1 MKDEGRVTR
10 DAEPETLRYL
20 SRGALESLKLTTA
33 EVVESI
39 EHVLRGAKQSR
50 AWSAPKPV
58 IKPPDGRYLMAT
70 LSAADDPPF
79 MAVKALLLNPRNP
92 GRGLSSIN
100 SVVILQ
106 DGDTGLPLAI
116 IDGNWIT
123 AVRTAGLSA
132 VAAKRF
138 ANPQSSVIAF
148 IGCGVQARSHLH
160 ALAELYPLKEIRAFG
175 RGAANRDA
183 LCRSAEAMGLEAVAG
198 ANARDTVESADIV
211 VSSVPLTPKPV
222 PFIDARWLKPGAFAT
237 LPDLALPWLAGSM
250 SAFSRIVIDDRE
262 QEATMP
268 EPMVAPRLVSGDLAD
283 LVNGDVAGAS
293 AGDERSAFV
302 FRGMGLADLAL
313 AALAYQRADRAPE

>member
-1 MKDEGRVTR
+1 MSMEG
-10 DAEPETLRYL
+10 PRYL
-20 SRGALESLKLTTA
+20 SPAALDSLELSTT

-39 EHVLRGAKQSR
+39 EALLRSAKQSR

-92 GRGLSSIN
+92 ERGLSSIN
-100 SVVILQ
+100 SLVVLQ
-106 DGDTGLPLAI
+106 DGDTGLPLAV

-132 VAAKRF
+132 VAAKRL
-138 ANPQSSVIAF
+138 ANPRASTIAF
-148 IGCGVQARSHLH
+148 IGCGVQAQSHLR
-160 ALAELYPLKEIRAFG
+160 ALVELFPLKEVRAFG

-183 LCRSAEAMGLEAVAG
+183 LCRTAERRGLAAI
-198 ANARDTVESADIV
+198 AAATARDAISAADIV
-211 VSSVPLTPKPV
+211 VSSVPLTPRPD
-222 PFIDARWLKPGAFAT
+222 PFVDARWLKPGAFAT
-237 LPDLALPWLAGSM
+237 LPDLALPWLRDSM
-250 SAFSRIVIDDRE
+250 GAFARIVIDDRE

-268 EPMVAPRLVSGDLAD
+268 EPMVEPQLVSGDLAD
-283 LVNGDVAGAS
+283 LVAGSVAEVS
-293 AGDERSAFV
+293 SRSERTAFV

-313 AALAYQRADRAPE
+313 AALAYQRASGGVR

>member
-1 MKDEGRVTR
+1 MSMEG
-10 DAEPETLRYL
+10 PRYL
-20 SRGALESLKLTTA
+20 SPAALDGLELSTT
-33 EVVESI
+33 EIVESI
-39 EHVLRGAKQSR
+39 EALLRSAKQFR

-92 GRGLSSIN
+92 ERGLSSIN
-100 SVVILQ
+100 SLVVLQ
-106 DGDTGLPLAI
+106 DGDTGLPLAV

-138 ANPQSSVIAF
+138 ANPQASAIAF
-148 IGCGVQARSHLH
+148 IGCGVQAQSHLR
-160 ALAELYPLKEIRAFG
+160 ALAELFPLKEVRAFG

-183 LCRSAEAMGLEAVAG
+183 LCRRAEGMGLAAVA
-198 ANARDTVESADIV
+198 AATARDAVSGADIV
-211 VSSVPLTPKPV
+211 VSSVPLTPKPS
-222 PFIDARWLKPGAFAT
+222 PFVDARWLKPGAFAT
-237 LPDLALPWLAGSM
+237 LPDLALPWLRDSM
-250 SAFSRIVIDDRE
+250 GAFGRIVIDDRE

-268 EPMVAPRLVSGDLAD
+268 EPMVEPQLVSGDLAD
-283 LVNGDVAGAS
+283 LVAGSVAEVS
-293 AGDERSAFV
+293 SRSERTAFV

-313 AALAYQRADRAPE
+313 AALAYQRASGGVR